1 MSLRHGVPKNLP
13 FVVRLHVCH
22 GAQVTNHQPPQ
33 FCGDS
38 LATRHSPLPTFPVT
52 PLECAV
58 PSKHRVLPGFGR
70 SCPPVTPL
78 ECAVTQIGAVS
89 PLECALTKKRGG
101 PLGSSQAQPGI
112 CFFPS
117 SPLSSQP
124 SLDKRSRTRSL
135 KTLPSTVLPCS
146 AVFAAFTTAPIC
158 FIEFAPVSE
167 IALAIAASISAS
179 LAPAGR

>member
-89 PLECALTKKRGG
+89 PLECALTKKRGAPWG
-101 PLGSSQAQPGI
+101 HPKRSQGSA
-112 CFFPS
+112 FFPARHCLL
-117 SPLSSQP
+117 SPVWTSGRAR
-124 SLDKRSRTRSL
+124 DRSRLCRP
-135 KTLPSTVLPCS
+135 PSCL
-146 AVFAAFTTAPIC
+146 AAPFSRLSPRR
-158 FIEFAPVSE
+158 P
-167 IALAIAASISAS
+167 
-179 LAPAGR
+179 